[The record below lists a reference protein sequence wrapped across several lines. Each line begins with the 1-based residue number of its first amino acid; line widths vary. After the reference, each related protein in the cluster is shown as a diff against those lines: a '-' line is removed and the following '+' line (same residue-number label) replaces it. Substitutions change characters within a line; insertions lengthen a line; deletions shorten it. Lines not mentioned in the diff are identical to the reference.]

1 MKDNNLNIKK
11 KGANDIFKFTK
22 YIIQE
27 KMKKQENLK
36 DETELNEQ
44 ENLEDATQETN
55 SKKKVHLKGEKEE
68 IIKKGEKTLSEFKK
82 FIAKGNAMDLAVG
95 VIIGSAFGKIVSSIV
110 DDILMPLIG
119 VIIGGIDF
127 SNLSIK
133 IGEATVTYGNF
144 IQNVIDFLIIAVC
157 IFFIVK
163 IMKKFTKKEEEPAP
177 DTVLLEEIRD
187 LLKEKQEIK

>member
-1 MKDNNLNIKK
+1 MDKNIEEKKEELLK
-11 KGANDIFKFTK
+11 KG
-22 YIIQE
+22 
-27 KMKKQENLK
+27 
-36 DETELNEQ
+36 
-44 ENLEDATQETN
+44 
-55 SKKKVHLKGEKEE
+55 SK
-68 IIKKGEKTLSEFKK
+68 TFSEFKK

-127 SNLSIK
+127 SNLTIK

-163 IMKKFTKKEEEPAP
+163 LMKKITKKEDPAP
-177 DTVLLEEIRD
+177 TPPVKDPNTVLLEEIRD
-187 LLKEKQEIK
+187 LLKEKQEVK